1 MNLQQKSSGF
11 RLTKIRRNTKLMRR
25 TLVGL
30 KTIALIGAL
39 IFFLLPFFIIV
50 MNSFKTTQSFIE
62 NPFSLPESFQIANYT
77 SAFTSM
83 NFLQGLLNSTIITV
97 TSVLFVV
104 IFSSMTGYLFAR
116 FKWKINNILFFIII
130 ASMTLPFQVI
140 MIPLVILYGD
150 LELLNTRLTLIYM
163 HVGFGI
169 PFGVFLFHGFIKGI
183 PYELEE
189 SAFIEGSS
197 RFKTFI
203 LIVLPLLKP
212 IIVTLCILDILA
224 IWNDYLLPSL
234 ILQSPELRTLPLSV
248 YTFFST
254 YSVDYAPLMAGLIM
268 TIIPVLL
275 VYLLTQKHIIKGITE
290 GALK

>member
-1 MNLQQKSSGF
+1 MKLQRQSPDPSLKINRNNTNLIRGS
-11 RLTKIRRNTKLMRR
+11 LTI
-25 TLVGL
+25 L
-30 KTIALIGAL
+30 KTIAMIGAL
-39 IFFLLPFFIIV
+39 CFFLLPFFIIV
-50 MNSFKTTQSFIE
+50 MNSFKTTQKFVE
-62 NPFSLPESFQIANYT
+62 NPFSFPESFQITNYI
-77 SAFTSM
+77 SAFNNM
-83 NFLQGLLNSTIITV
+83 NFLQGFLNSTFITV

-104 IFSSMTGYLFAR
+104 ILSSMTGYLFAR
-116 FKWKINNILFFIII
+116 FNWKVNSILFFVVI

-150 LELLNTRLTLIYM
+150 LELLNTRLTLIFM
-163 HVGFGI
+163 HIGFGI
-169 PFGVFLFHGFIKGI
+169 PFGTFLFHGFIKSI

-189 SAFIEGSS
+189 SAFIEGCS

-203 LIVLPLLKP
+203 LVVFPLLRP

-248 YTFFST
+248 FTFFST

-275 VYLLTQKHIIKGITE
+275 VYILTQKYIIKGITE